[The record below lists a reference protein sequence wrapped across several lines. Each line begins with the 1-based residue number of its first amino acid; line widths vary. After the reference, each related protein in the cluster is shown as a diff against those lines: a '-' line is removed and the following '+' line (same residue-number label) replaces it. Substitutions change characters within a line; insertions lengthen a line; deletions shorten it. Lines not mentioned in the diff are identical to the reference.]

1 MTMLSESLIESV
13 LWFFQ
18 SSGFLFELILSI
30 GLYTWKLDRRPP
42 IFFRMG
48 LSLTLMLII
57 CLVWAELVH
66 QNPYTLILRVTV
78 FYAMCLAAMKI
89 CLCLSTGQAVFYLV
103 AGVATQHLIYCGA
116 QIIVS
121 LLKSF
126 TDMRGDML
134 SYLVYPV
141 IFLALL
147 PVVYRVFARSIVEH
161 APPSTVSKHIPL
173 ILVGV
178 MLCVN
183 VFACLFDEL
192 VGNTRIPV
200 LAYLMFTLT
209 RLITCIF
216 ILVLLDEI
224 SGRRAAEQD
233 GLMLQRLLAQQEQQ
247 MQHDKETVDLINIK
261 AHDIKKEINDLGTAL
276 DKDEIKD
283 LNTLIDVYDTKVKAG
298 NEALEILLAGKA
310 LLCQKRGIQFD
321 RMIDGSCL
329 DFMRQ
334 GDVYSLFANAMDNA
348 IEATDSLNVMTD
360 KYIRLIVH
368 PDKGMAV
375 IHLENPYK
383 GRLIFKDDL
392 PVTTKSD
399 ARYHGF
405 GMRSMRMIVTR
416 YKGYMVVDDSQGIF
430 RLNILLPVP

>member
-1 MTMLSESLIESV
+1 MTMLSEDLLDSV

-30 GLYTWKLDRRPP
+30 GLYTWKLDRRHPVLL
-42 IFFRMG
+42 RMG
-48 LSLTLMLII
+48 LSLMLMLII
-57 CLVWAELVH
+57 CLVWTGLVQ
-66 QNPYTLILRVTV
+66 QNPYTLILRVTI
-78 FYAMCLAAMKI
+78 FYAMCLVAMKI
-89 CLCLSTGQAVFYLV
+89 CLRLSTGQVIFYLV

-121 LLKSF
+121 LLKSLTVLDDGILF
-126 TDMRGDML
+126 HL
-134 SYLVYPV
+134 FYPV

-147 PVVYRVFARSIVEH
+147 PIVYLVFARSIVEH
-161 APPSTVSKHIPL
+161 APPSTVGKRIPL

-209 RLITCIF
+209 RLVTCIF
-216 ILVLLDEI
+216 ILILLDEI

-233 GLMLQRLLAQQEQQ
+233 GLLLQRLLTQQEQQ
-247 MQHDKETVDLINIK
+247 MQHDKETVNLINIK

-276 DKDEIKD
+276 DKDEVRD
-283 LNTLIDVYDTKVKAG
+283 LNSLVDVYDTKVRAD

-321 RMIDGSCL
+321 RMIDGACL

-348 IEATDSLNVMTD
+348 IEATGYVDVKPN
-360 KYIRLIVH
+360 KYIRLNVH
-368 PDKGMAV
+368 PDKGMVV

-383 GRLIFKDDL
+383 GKLTFKDSL

-399 ARYHGF
+399 ERFHGF

-416 YKGYMVVDDSQGIF
+416 YKGHMAVDASEGIF
-430 RLNILLPVP
+430 RLNILIPIP